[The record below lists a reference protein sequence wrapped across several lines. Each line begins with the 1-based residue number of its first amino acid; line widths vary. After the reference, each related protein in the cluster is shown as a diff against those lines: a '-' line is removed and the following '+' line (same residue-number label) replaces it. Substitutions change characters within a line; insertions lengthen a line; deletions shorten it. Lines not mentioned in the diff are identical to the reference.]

1 MNCIQFVKKKP
12 QNVYDLAQERE
23 TTLLLQKHLT
33 GKNVADLYNNFNI
46 KHFSY
51 KKKAFLKCNN

>member
-1 MNCIQFVKKKP
+1 MNCIQFAKKKP

-46 KHFSY
+46 
-51 KKKAFLKCNN
+51 